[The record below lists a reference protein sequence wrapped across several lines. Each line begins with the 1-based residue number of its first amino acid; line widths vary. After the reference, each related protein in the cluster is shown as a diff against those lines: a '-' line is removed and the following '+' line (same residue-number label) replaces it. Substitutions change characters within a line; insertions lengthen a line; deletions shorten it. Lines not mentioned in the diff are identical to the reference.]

1 MPSGIRQVSCLAA
14 AGKVLEKVV
23 CDQLARF
30 AEVHGLL
37 QNNQISVNSMLEKFS
52 LLSAN
57 QLAAQIQEVWKSVN
71 IVGYALSLEPYN
83 DHLTSSGHLLRQK
96 NNRIFND
103 TARL

>member
-23 CDQLARF
+23 CDQLTRF
-30 AEVHGLL
+30 EEVHELL
-37 QNNQISVNSMLEKFS
+37 PNNQIGVNSMLEKFS

-57 QLAAQIQEVWKSVN
+57 QLSAQIQEVWKSVN